1 MRRLLFGLALALLA
15 GAPSAAAAPGLELG
29 VQDDAFLSSA
39 EPNAWPLAREL
50 RPDVIRY
57 NVDWASVART
67 RPQQP
72 RLPGD
77 PAYDWAAT
85 DRIVQN
91 SAAQGARVLLTIVQ
105 APAWANGKRAPRT
118 APVDANDYGDFCR
131 STAARYSGTYVPEGA
146 TAALPRVDRFT
157 VWNEPNRGQFLQPQG
172 AHGLEAPRVMAR
184 LMRACASAIRAVSPD
199 ASVALG
205 PLASRGGQGG
215 IAPIAFLNR
224 YRAAGGPRPAV
235 VALNP
240 YLGSLLPLYRGT
252 EQEADGAITV
262 RNLDRLERSLE
273 RAYGETVPIWLTEFA
288 WRTAQQPGIGLI
300 TPRRQADLAEQS
312 VALIRARYP
321 YAEMLVWF
329 LIRDVSPT
337 SYWRSGLV
345 NSQNEKKPVFAVWKR
360 LAHTDD
366 GKTLPS
372 PIMLALWI
380 AVGIVVIILLWLV
393 FGYNKLVRLRNEAEQ
408 GFSGIDVQLKRRAD
422 LIPNLVETVKAYATH
437 EREVFERVAEAR
449 RQALAARGV
458 AQAANA
464 DVVMTAA
471 LTGLFGIAEAYPELR
486 ASENFQRLQAELS
499 DTEDKIAAAR
509 RYYNTT
515 VRRFNSLIQS
525 VPTNII
531 ARIGGF
537 REREFFRIEAD
548 EERAPVAVNLS

>member
-1 MRRLLFGLALALLA
+1 MRRLLIALALVF
-15 GAPSAAAAPGLELG
+15 GALPATASADLELG

-50 RPDVIRY
+50 HPDVIRY
-57 NVDWASVART
+57 NVDWASVARK
-67 RPQQP
+67 RPAQAQQ
-72 RLPGD
+72 PGD
-77 PAYDWAAT
+77 PAYDWVAT
-85 DRIVQN
+85 DRIVLN
-91 SAAQGARVLLTIVQ
+91 GRAQGARVLLTLVQ
-105 APAWANGKRAPRT
+105 APAWANGHRAPRW
-118 APVDANDYGDFCR
+118 APVDARDFGRFCR
-131 STAARYSGTYVPEGA
+131 SVATRYSGSFVPPGA
-146 TAALPRVDRFT
+146 AKALPRVDAYS

-172 AHGLEAPRVMAR
+172 AHGWEAPKVMAR
-184 LMRACASAIRAVSPD
+184 LLGPCQGAIHAVTPD
-199 ASVALG
+199 ARVALG

-215 IAPIAFLNR
+215 IAPVAFLAR
-224 YRAAGGPRPAV
+224 YQAAGGARPDV

-240 YLGSLLPLYRGT
+240 YLGSLLPEYRGD

-262 RNLDRLERSLE
+262 RNLDRLELYLE
-273 RAYGETVPIWLTEFA
+273 DAYGESFPIWLTEFA
-288 WRTAQQPGIGLI
+288 WRTANQPGIGLI
-300 TPRRQADLAEQS
+300 TPARQAELAEQS
-312 VALIRARYP
+312 VDLIRDHYP

-345 NSQNEKKPVFAVWKR
+345 THGNDKKPVFAVWKR
-360 LAHTDD
+360 LARSDD

-380 AVGIVVIILLWLV
+380 AIAVVVIILLWLV
-393 FGYNKLVRLRNEAEQ
+393 FAYNKLVRLRNEAEQ

-449 RQALAARGV
+449 QQALAARGV

-525 VPTNII
+525 VPTNIV
-531 ARIGGF
+531 ARLGSF

-548 EERAPVAVNLS
+548 EERAPVAVSLS

>member
-1 MRRLLFGLALALLA
+1 M
-15 GAPSAAAAPGLELG
+15 
-29 VQDDAFLSSA
+29 
-39 EPNAWPLAREL
+39 
-50 RPDVIRY
+50 
-57 NVDWASVART
+57 
-67 RPQQP
+67 
-72 RLPGD
+72 
-77 PAYDWAAT
+77 AT
-85 DRIVQN
+85 
-91 SAAQGARVLLTIVQ
+91 
-105 APAWANGKRAPRT
+105 
-118 APVDANDYGDFCR
+118 
-131 STAARYSGTYVPEGA
+131 RYSGSYVPEGEG
-146 TAALPRVDRFT
+146 ALPRVDAYT

-172 AHGLEAPRVMAR
+172 AHGWEAPKVMAR
-184 LMRACASAIRAVSPD
+184 LMGPCQSAIHAVSPD
-199 ASVALG
+199 SDVALG

-215 IAPIAFLNR
+215 IAPIAFLTR
-224 YRAAGGPRPAV
+224 YRAAGGVRPGV

-240 YLGSLLPLYRGT
+240 YLGSLLPVYRGD

-262 RNLDRLERSLE
+262 RNLDRLEQYLE
-273 RAYGETVPIWLTEFA
+273 DAYGERVPIWLTEFA
-288 WRTAQQPGIGLI
+288 WRTANQPGIGLI
-300 TPRRQADLAEQS
+300 TPERQAELAEQS
-312 VALIRARYP
+312 VDLVREHYP

-345 NSQNEKKPVFAVWKR
+345 THGNEKKPAFGVWQR
-360 LAHTDD
+360 LARSDD
-366 GKTLPS
+366 GETLPS

-380 AVGIVVIILLWLV
+380 VIAIVVIALLWLV
-393 FGYNKLVRLRNEAEQ
+393 FAYNKFVRLRNEAEQ

-449 RQALAARGV
+449 QQALAARGV
-458 AQAANA
+458 AQAASA

-525 VPTNII
+525 VPTKSSRVSAASASASSSASRPMRNARPCLSACREPAGADPREPRSQLVRD
-531 ARIGGF
+531 ARICLLIAFSGPRSGS
-537 REREFFRIEAD
+537 RSIPASASCSRSSASATASSRTSAPAGSSRASRTRI
-548 EERAPVAVNLS
+548 R